1 MNHKTNKTNNNKTK
15 NIVVDENDEN
25 SSTDVAIVKLE
36 KIVKQKDDIIIE
48 LEKTKANLE
57 EEMKTMNLQ
66 IDKLNVSGF

>member
-1 MNHKTNKTNNNKTK
+1 M
-15 NIVVDENDEN
+15 
-25 SSTDVAIVKLE
+25 AIVKLE

-66 IDKLNVSGF
+66 IEKLNRVAFKIHKELKETQARTK

>member
-1 MNHKTNKTNNNKTK
+1 M
-15 NIVVDENDEN
+15 
-25 SSTDVAIVKLE
+25 AIVKLE

-66 IDKLNVSGF
+66 IEKLNRVAFNIHKELKETQARTK

>member
-1 MNHKTNKTNNNKTK
+1 M
-15 NIVVDENDEN
+15 
-25 SSTDVAIVKLE
+25 AIVKLE

-66 IDKLNVSGF
+66 IEKLNRVAFNIHNELKKNTDKNKMKWKVF